1 MSKKIQNATKTAKKV
16 QKISAKK
23 VIRQDEPKPLMTLE
37 EAREVLKRH
46 MAFDTEEGAERVMF
60 DAEKNLAV
68 ALAGVGDVLRTPI
81 GDADRG
87 YYPNDY
93 VKHYALRKSA
103 KAISDAVELLIAA
116 ETNLNISDF

>member
-1 MSKKIQNATKTAKKV
+1 MAKTIDAVKTAKT
-16 QKISAKK
+16 SAKK
-23 VIRQDEPKPLMTLE
+23 TSKHVEAKPLMTLE

-46 MAFDTEEGAERVMF
+46 MAFDTEEGALRVMF
-60 DAEKNLAV
+60 DADKNLAV
-68 ALAGVGDVLRTPI
+68 ALDDVDDVFHTPI

-103 KAISDAVELLIAA
+103 KALSDAVELLIAA